1 MQLMVEV
8 KMPELGFLTK
18 QDVPSYLFMVFSLN
32 SDTLQLRLSTLIF
45 TSVKD
50 FYCHFITFLIYNS
63 TYPERFI
70 AFTAVNSINS
80 PIFLQ
85 NVSTSV

>member
-1 MQLMVEV
+1 MV
-8 KMPELGFLTK
+8 L
-18 QDVPSYLFMVFSLN
+18 SLN

-80 PIFLQ
+80 PIFSPKRVDFNLNQ
-85 NVSTSV
+85 DSPEFCV